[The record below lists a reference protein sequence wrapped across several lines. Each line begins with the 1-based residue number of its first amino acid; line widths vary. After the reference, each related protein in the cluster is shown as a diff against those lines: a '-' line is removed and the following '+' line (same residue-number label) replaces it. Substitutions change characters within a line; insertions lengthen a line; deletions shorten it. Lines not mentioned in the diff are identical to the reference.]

1 MLFRSGRIDILV
13 CNAATNPV
21 YGPMAKADDA
31 AFDKIMTINFK
42 GAFWLCNMVLP
53 QMAERGD
60 GAVILISSIAGLRGS
75 PRIGIYGLSKAAEI
89 QLARNLAV
97 EWGEHNIRVNCI
109 APGLIKT
116 DFARALWS
124 DPKISERV
132 LRGTPLRRIG
142 EPRDI
147 AGVAVFLASEAA
159 RYITGQVI
167 IADGGVMAGDVV

>member
-1 MLFRSGRIDILV
+1 LDEWGRIDILV

-21 YGPMAKADDA
+21 YGPMADANDA
-31 AFDKIMTINFK
+31 AFDKIMAVNLK

-53 QMAERGD
+53 QMAERRD
-60 GAVILISSIAGLRGS
+60 GVVILISSIAGLRGN

-116 DFARALWS
+116 DFAQALWS
-124 DPKISERV
+124 DPKISERA
-132 LRGTPLRRIG
+132 LRGTPLKRIG

-147 AGVAVFLASEAA
+147 AGIAVFLAGEAA

-167 IADGGVMAGDVV
+167 VADGGVTISDAV